1 MNEVYILTV
10 SSDFGITTRDLM
22 TMYNYKECYIN
33 GQWQAVTNGQEVDVI
48 QPSTEKVIG
57 TITLSNEAD
66 VNLAVQAA
74 KEAFVTFSKTSKQ
87 ERIALLE
94 RIIEVYKGMF
104 SKMARHISDEMGAPM
119 NLAETAQ
126 AGSGLAHLEQA
137 LAALVKSPDEEK
149 IGSSL
154 LYHEP
159 VGVCA
164 LITPWNWPIN
174 QIACKVGPAI
184 AAGCTM
190 VLKPSEIAPLSGYL
204 FAQIL
209 DEAGVPAGVFNL
221 INGDGLNVGAPLS
234 SHVDIDMVSFTGS
247 TRAGVAVAKAAA
259 DTVKRV
265 SQELGGKSANII
277 LDDVNLEKAIS
288 SGVQACMHNTG
299 QSCNAPTR
307 MLIPENLYEQA
318 VIIAAKT
325 ADAVIVGDLDDKNT
339 FIGPVISQMQFDK
352 IQGLIQVAIDEG
364 ATLVAGGLG
373 KPEGLEQGY
382 YVKPTVFANV
392 HNKMTIAQEEVFGPV
407 LVLIPYTDEQNAID
421 IANDSLYGL
430 SGYVASADKAR
441 ALNVAKQMRT
451 GMVHINGAWTDAA
464 APFGGYKQSGNGRE
478 WGEYGLE
485 EFQEVKAVMLK

>member
-1 MNEVYILTV
+1 
-10 SSDFGITTRDLM
+10 
-22 TMYNYKECYIN
+22 MYNYDKCYIN
-33 GQWQAVTNGQEVDVI
+33 GQWQPVNNGQEINVI

-57 TITLSNEAD
+57 KITLANEAD
-66 VNLAVQAA
+66 VNLAVNAA
-74 KEAFVTFSKTSKQ
+74 KEAFVTFSKTSKAT
-87 ERIALLE
+87 RIALLE
-94 RIIEVYKGMF
+94 RIIAVYKDKF
-104 SKMARHISDEMGAPM
+104 SLMARHISDEMGAPM
-119 NLAETAQ
+119 SLAEGAQ

-137 LAALVKSPDEEK
+137 LAALVKSPDEQR
-149 IGSSL
+149 IGASL
-154 LYHEP
+154 LFHEP

-204 FAQIL
+204 FTQIL
-209 DEAGVPAGVFNL
+209 DEAGVPAGVFNMV
-221 INGDGLNVGAPLS
+221 NGDGPNVGAPLS
-234 SHVDIDMVSFTGS
+234 SHADIDMVSFTGS

-277 LDDVNLEKAIS
+277 LDDVDLETAIAD
-288 SGVQACMHNTG
+288 GVRACMHNTG

-307 MLIPENLYEQA
+307 MLIPESLYEQA
-318 VIIAAKT
+318 VKIAAKA
-325 ADAVIVGDLDDKNT
+325 ADDIKVGDLDNDNT
-339 FIGPVISQMQFDK
+339 FIGPVISQAQFDK

-364 ATLVAGGLG
+364 AQLIAGGLG
-373 KPEGLEQGY
+373 KPLGLEQGY

-392 HNKMTIAQEEVFGPV
+392 NNKMTIAQEEVFGPV
-407 LVLIPYTDEQNAID
+407 LVLIPYNNEQQAID

-430 SGYVASADKAR
+430 SGYVASKDTKR
-441 ALNVAKQMRT
+441 ALEVAKNIRT
-451 GMVHINGAWTDAA
+451 GMVHINYAWTDAA

-485 EFQEVKAVMLK
+485 EFQEVKAVML

>member
-1 MNEVYILTV
+1 
-10 SSDFGITTRDLM
+10 
-22 TMYNYKECYIN
+22 MYNYNECYIN
-33 GQWQAVTNGQEVDVI
+33 GQWQTVDNGQIIDVI
-48 QPSTEKVIG
+48 QPSSESVIG
-57 TITLSNEAD
+57 SITLANESY
-66 VNLAVQAA
+66 VNLAVKAA
-74 KEAFVTFSKTSKQ
+74 KNAFVSFSQTSKE

-94 RIIEVYKGMF
+94 RIIKVYKEKM
-104 SKMARHISDEMGAPM
+104 SLMARHISDEMGAPM
-119 NLAETAQ
+119 NLAKGAQ

-137 LAALVKSPDEEK
+137 LAALINSTEVKNVGNSTV
-149 IGSSL
+149 
-154 LYHEP
+154 YHEP

-164 LITPWNWPIN
+164 LITPWNWPVN

-221 INGDGLNVGAPLS
+221 VNGDGLNVGAPLS
-234 SHVDIDMVSFTGS
+234 SHSDIDMVSFTGS

-277 LDDVNLEKAIS
+277 LDDVDLEQAITG
-288 SGVQACMHNTG
+288 GVEACMHNTG

-307 MLIPENLYEQA
+307 MLIPEHLYNDA
-318 VIIAAKT
+318 VKIAAK
-325 ADAVIVGDLDDKNT
+325 AASNLIVGDLNDDKT
-339 FIGPVISQMQFDK
+339 FMGPVISQAQFNK
-352 IQGLIQVAIDEG
+352 IQDLIEIAINEG
-364 ATLVAGGLG
+364 AELVAGGLG
-373 KPEGLEQGY
+373 KPQGLEQGY

-392 HNKMTIAQEEVFGPV
+392 DNKMTIAQEEVFGPV
-407 LVLIPYTDEQNAID
+407 LVLIPYKGEAEAIE

-430 SGYVASADKAR
+430 SGYVTSANTQR
-441 ALNVAKQMRT
+441 ALSIAKQIRT
-451 GMVHINGAWTDAA
+451 GMVHINYAWTDAA

-478 WGEYGLE
+478 WGEHGLL
-485 EFQEVKAVMLK
+485 EFQEVKAIMQ

>member
-1 MNEVYILTV
+1 
-10 SSDFGITTRDLM
+10 
-22 TMYNYKECYIN
+22 MYNYKECYIN
-33 GQWQAVTNGQEVDVI
+33 GQWQAVNNGQEVDVI
-48 QPSTEKVIG
+48 KPSTEKVIG

-74 KEAFVTFSKTSKQ
+74 KDAFVTFSKTSKQ
-87 ERIALLE
+87 ERISLLE
-94 RIIEVYKGMF
+94 RIIEVYKSKF

-119 NLAETAQ
+119 NLAKTAQ

-137 LAALVKSPDEEK
+137 LAALIKSPDEEK

-221 INGDGLNVGAPLS
+221 INGDGINVGAPLS

-277 LDDVNLEKAIS
+277 LDDVNLEKVVKG
-288 SGVQACMHNTG
+288 GVQACMNNTG

-318 VIIAAKT
+318 VIIAAKA
-325 ADAVIVGDLDDKNT
+325 ADAVVVGDLDDENT
-339 FIGPVISQMQFDK
+339 FIGPVVSQMQFDK
-352 IQGLIQVAIDEG
+352 IQGLIQIAIDEG

-373 KPEGLEQGY
+373 KPDGLEQGY
-382 YVKPTVFANV
+382 YVKPTIFANV

-430 SGYVASADKAR
+430 SGYVASSDKDR

-485 EFQEVKAVMLK
+485 EFQEVKAVMLR

>member
-1 MNEVYILTV
+1 
-10 SSDFGITTRDLM
+10 
-22 TMYNYKECYIN
+22 MYNYDKCYIN
-33 GQWQAVTNGQEVDVI
+33 GQWQEATNGQAFDVI
-48 QPSTEKVIG
+48 KPSTEQVIG
-57 TITLSNEAD
+57 TITLANEAD
-66 VNLAVQAA
+66 VNLAVKAA
-74 KEAFVTFSKTSKQ
+74 KDAFVSFSQTSKKQ
-87 ERIALLE
+87 RIALLE
-94 RIIEVYKGMF
+94 KIIAVYKEKF
-104 SKMARHISDEMGAPM
+104 SLMARHISDEMGAPM
-119 NLAETAQ
+119 NLAKTAQ

-137 LAALVKSPDEEK
+137 LAALIKSADQKE
-149 IGSSL
+149 IGKSL
-154 LYHEP
+154 LFHEP

-221 INGDGLNVGAPLS
+221 LNGDGFNVGAPLS
-234 SHVDIDMVSFTGS
+234 AHADIDMVSFTGS

-277 LDDVNLEKAIS
+277 LDDVDLAKAIKK
-288 SGVQACMHNTG
+288 GVIACMHNTG

-307 MLIPENLYEQA
+307 MLIPEHLYDE
-318 VIIAAKT
+318 
-325 ADAVIVGDLDDKNT
+325 AVIVAAKAASEIKVGDVDDKDT
-339 FIGPVISQMQFDK
+339 FIGPVISQAQFDK
-352 IQGLIQVAIDEG
+352 IQGLIQIAIDEG
-364 ATLVAGGLG
+364 ASLIAGGLG
-373 KPEGLEQGY
+373 KPEGLSQGY
-382 YVKPTVFANV
+382 FVKPTVFANV

-407 LVLIPYTDEQNAID
+407 LVLIPYKDEQQAIE

-430 SGYVASADKAR
+430 SGYVASSDNKR
-441 ALNVAKQMRT
+441 ALNVAKKMRT
-451 GMVHINGAWTDAA
+451 GMVHINYSWTDSA

-485 EFQEVKAVMLK
+485 EFQEVKAVMI

>member
-1 MNEVYILTV
+1 
-10 SSDFGITTRDLM
+10 
-22 TMYNYKECYIN
+22 MYNYTQCYIN
-33 GQWQAVTNGQEVDVI
+33 GQWQAVTNGQKLDVT

-57 TITLSNEAD
+57 SITLANEVD
-66 VNLAVQAA
+66 VDKAVQAA
-74 KEAFVTFSKTSKQ
+74 KNAFISFSQTSKKT
-87 ERIALLE
+87 RIALLE
-94 RIIEVYKGMF
+94 RIIAVYKDKF
-104 SKMARHISDEMGAPM
+104 SLMARHISDEMGAPM
-119 NLAETAQ
+119 NLAMGAQ

-137 LAALVKSPDEEK
+137 LAALVISPDEEK

-221 INGDGLNVGAPLS
+221 INGDGVNVGAQLS

-277 LDDVNLEKAIS
+277 LDDVDLDKAIS
-288 SGVQACMHNTG
+288 EGVEACMHNTG

-307 MLIPENLYEQA
+307 MLIPEHLYQQA
-318 VIIAAKT
+318 IIIAAKA
-325 ADAVIVGDLDDKNT
+325 ADEVIVGDVNDENT

-352 IQGLIQVAIDEG
+352 IQGFIQIAIDEG
-364 ATLVAGGLG
+364 AKLVAGGLG
-373 KPEGLEQGY
+373 KPAGLKQGY
-382 YVKPTVFANV
+382 YVKPTIFANV

-407 LVLIPYTDEQNAID
+407 LVLIPYKDEQDAIA

-430 SGYVASADKAR
+430 SGYVASSDKER
-441 ALNVAKQMRT
+441 ALNVAKKMRT

-478 WGEYGLE
+478 WGEFGLE
-485 EFQEVKAVMLK
+485 EFQEIKAVML